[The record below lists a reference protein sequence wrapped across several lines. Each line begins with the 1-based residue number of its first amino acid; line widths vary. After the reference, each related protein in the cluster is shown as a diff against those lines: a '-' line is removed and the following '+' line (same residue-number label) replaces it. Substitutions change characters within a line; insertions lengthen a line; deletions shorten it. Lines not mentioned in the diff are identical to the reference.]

1 MTDTLTPSPSDR
13 RITLAAQA
21 AWAEAMAGQHAR
33 LAARAPAN
41 SPIRAKAL
49 ERERLARAA
58 AENLRRLS
66 RSRKPRNPS

>member
-1 MTDTLTPSPSDR
+1 MTDSLTPSATDR
-13 RITLAAQA
+13 RLTLSAQA
-21 AWAEAMAGQHAR
+21 AWAESMAGQHAR

-41 SPIRAKAL
+41 SPGRTKAL
-49 ERERLARAA
+49 ERERIARAA